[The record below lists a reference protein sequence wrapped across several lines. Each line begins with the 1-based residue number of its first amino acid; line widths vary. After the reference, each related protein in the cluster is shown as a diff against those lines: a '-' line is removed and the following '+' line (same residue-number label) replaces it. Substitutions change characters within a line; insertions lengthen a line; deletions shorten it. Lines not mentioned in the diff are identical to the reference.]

1 MERIHM
7 KNLQIKEAVVS
18 LNLNLWVTL
27 LMLSTRKHNTSD
39 NMIEGSLLSLDPK
52 HDWGFLVTQVKI
64 AYSLIHTPYFIQLHN
79 CYLIWHGAYCSKLII
94 PFISG
99 QINLTE
105 AISDTRFQHRKQEY
119 HQEQLPSCRSKT
131 REEWAS
137 SCGRLDEVLVAHQ
150 PPRNRL
156 QRFDGKL
163 WTSRC
168 ELEVPSKLNYVIW
181 PCGSGCFAFNST
193 CTSHL

>member
-119 HQEQLPSCRSKT
+119 HQEQLTLLQIKDSRGMSFVLRPPGWGPSCSSASAKSTAKIWWETVNIQVWIRS
-131 REEWAS
+131 S
-137 SCGRLDEVLVAHQ
+137 
-150 PPRNRL
+150 
-156 QRFDGKL
+156 
-163 WTSRC
+163 
-168 ELEVPSKLNYVIW
+168 
-181 PCGSGCFAFNST
+181 
-193 CTSHL
+193 